1 MESSKSIIALLV
13 SAMLVFSQSAWAGA
27 SERNQAKRIHDRLT
41 GVSATNAVIDDM
53 EHLLND
59 NGNIL
64 PAIPGSP
71 AYFGDTT
78 GKSAAQYAIDK
89 VRNPNAHYFYNV
101 TLKNFAAPWTNEEQ
115 TVFTP
120 LNDYSATVIGAIR
133 DDVDFREILY
143 GDLVYVGRAVG
154 ISPYENTNNDHYEE
168 LEDLG
173 PVAGDLSNPAI
184 LERDRQSIVSGLPED
199 ATAGVMTSRA
209 AAMAFFSDG
218 TNRAMFRFTLMN
230 HLCTDLEP
238 LKDVTRIPDHVRR
251 DVSRSPGGDSR
262 IFLNGCVGCHAG
274 MDGMA
279 GAYAYYEWDYSND
292 ITDGQ
297 LRYRDIGS
305 PKFDPTTGVSLK
317 HNINPDNFEHGY
329 VTNDDSWINYWR
341 NGPNAT
347 LGNRP
352 GDTGSGW
359 GAPAGP
365 QDSKGNTTG
374 EGAKS
379 LGVELANS
387 KAFAQC
393 QVDKTFKAVC
403 LRDANVFDADRDA
416 RDAFVANFRG
426 SGYRLRGV
434 FTDVA
439 AYCKGG

>member
-1 MESSKSIIALLV
+1 MLKMKTIMPLLASVLLV
-13 SAMLVFSQSAWAGA
+13 ISQPAWAGTV
-27 SERNQAKRIHDRLT
+27 ERNQAKRIHDRLT

-59 NGNIL
+59 NGNSL
-64 PAIPGSP
+64 PAISGSP
-71 AYFGDTT
+71 AYFGDTS
-78 GKSAAQYAIDK
+78 GKSAAQYAIDT

-120 LNDYSATVIGAIR
+120 LNDYTATVIGAIR
-133 DDVDFREILY
+133 DDMDFREILY
-143 GDLVYVGRAVG
+143 GDLVYVGSAGG
-154 ISPYENTNNDHYEE
+154 ISPYENTSNDHYEE

-173 PVAGDLSNPAI
+173 PVIGDLSNPAI
-184 LERDRQSIVSGLPED
+184 LKRDRQSIVTGLPEN

-238 LKDVTRIPDHVRR
+238 LKDASRIPDFVRR

-262 IFLNGCVGCHAG
+262 IFLNSCVGCHAG

-279 GAYAYYEWDYSND
+279 GAYAYYEWNYPPDNIADGFLDY
-292 ITDGQ
+292 TE
-297 LRYRDIGS
+297 GS
-305 PKFDPTTGVSLK
+305 VSLK
-317 HNINPDNFEHGY
+317 HNINPDNFKYGY
-329 VTNDDSWINYWR
+329 ITVDDRWTNYWR
-341 NGPNAT
+341 NGPNST

-359 GAPAGP
+359 GHPAEVLDG
-365 QDSKGNTTG
+365 KGNATG
-374 EGAKS
+374 SGAKS
-379 LGVELANS
+379 LGIELANS

-393 QVDKTFKAVC
+393 QVDKVFEAVC
-403 LRDANVFDADRDA
+403 LRDANVFAADRSA
-416 RDAFVANFRG
+416 RDVFAANFRG
-426 SGYRLRGV
+426 GGYRMREV

-439 AYCKGG
+439 AFCRGG

>member
-1 MESSKSIIALLV
+1 MGIMKTIMPLLAGVLLV
-13 SAMLVFSQSAWAGA
+13 LSQPSSAGPD
-27 SERNQAKRIHDRLT
+27 ERNQARRIHDRLT
-41 GVSATNAVIDDM
+41 GVGATNAVIDDM
-53 EHLLND
+53 EHLLNS
-59 NGNIL
+59 NSNSL
-64 PAIPGSP
+64 PAIIGSP

-78 GKSAAQYAIDK
+78 GKSAAQYAIDT

-101 TLKNFAAPWTNEEQ
+101 TLKNFAAPWANEAQ

-133 DDVDFREILY
+133 DDIDFREILY
-143 GDLVYVGRAVG
+143 GDLVYVGRAGG
-154 ISPYENTNNDHYEE
+154 ISPYENDNNDHYEE

-173 PVAGDLSNPAI
+173 PVAGDLSNPTI
-184 LERDRQSIVSGLPED
+184 LERDRQSIVSRLAED
-199 ATAGVMTSRA
+199 ATAGIMTSRA

-238 LKDVTRIPDHVRR
+238 LKDVSRIPDRVRR

-279 GAYAYYEWDYSND
+279 GAFAHYEWTYPANNIPGGFLDY
-292 ITDGQ
+292 TEGA
-297 LRYRDIGS
+297 
-305 PKFDPTTGVSLK
+305 VSLK

-329 VTNDDSWINYWR
+329 VTDDDSWINYWR
-341 NGPNAT
+341 NGPNST

-359 GAPAGP
+359 GHPAEVL
-365 QDSKGNTTG
+365 DSKSNATGN
-374 EGAKS
+374 GAKS
-379 LGVELANS
+379 LGIELANS

-393 QVDKTFKAVC
+393 QVDKVFKAVC
-403 LRDANVFDADRDA
+403 LRDANVFKADRDA
-416 RDAFVANFRG
+416 RDAFVTNFRG
-426 SGYRLRGV
+426 GGYKMREV
-434 FTDVA
+434 FTNA
-439 AYCKGG
+439 AAHCRGG